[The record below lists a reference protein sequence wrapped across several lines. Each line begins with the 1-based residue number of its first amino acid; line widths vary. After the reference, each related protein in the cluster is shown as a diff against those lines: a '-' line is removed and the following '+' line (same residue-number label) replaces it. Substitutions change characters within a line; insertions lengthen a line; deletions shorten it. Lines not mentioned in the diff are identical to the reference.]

1 MVGTQ
6 QMFLSESIKCLWSCW
21 ILWRLTLLILLLKY
35 QQYIVLLPSESILNS
50 AGIFIISVF
59 KGSCARELA
68 S

>member
-1 MVGTQ
+1 
-6 QMFLSESIKCLWSCW
+6 MFMK
-21 ILWRLTLLILLLKY
+21 LLNTMKINIINLLLLKY